1 MHLLGRGLHLIF
13 RRRDGSSSGPLRLV
27 KTRALA
33 FGEIRV
39 YIRTDR
45 KGLPLPKRGVTH
57 LAPGATGHMEDDFF
71 DLPGLAD
78 GSSDSS
84 DSDEDDGGST
94 VRSRRE
100 KWRRH
105 QEQIR
110 ADGDQL
116 FGRAGAEPQH
126 QLSNGSDWYD
136 QGRFGHLW
144 EHEST
149 RVQAP
154 GCAECPPLIFI

>member
-1 MHLLGRGLHLIF
+1 MIF

-39 YIRTDR
+39 YIRTER
-45 KGLPLPKRGVTH
+45 KGLPLPKKGVT

-71 DLPGLAD
+71 DLPGLTD

-84 DSDEDDGGST
+84 DSDEDDGGSS

-110 ADGDQL
+110 ADGEGL
-116 FGRAGAEPQH
+116 FGRGWAQPQ
-126 QLSNGSDWYD
+126 
-136 QGRFGHLW
+136 QGRKRRPF
-144 EHEST
+144 E
-149 RVQAP
+149 AP
-154 GCAECPPLIFI
+154 GSRNARFAGQFPAKDDHKPHGGRLHPPHTRHPS